1 MELTLRPFIRASDEV
16 GLAAALLGGRQTL
29 GMAPATPLDLVELS
43 RRPVK
48 ASAFDRFAGWLRM
61 SERAL
66 AEALDISFTTLHRR
80 GATRRLAPRESE
92 KLVRTARV
100 LARAILAFGD
110 EEAARGWLGDESP
123 ALGGKKP
130 VDLLDTST
138 GAELLVTEL
147 GRIEYGVYA

>member
-1 MELTLRPFIRASDEV
+1 MEMTLRPLIRASDEV
-16 GLAAALLGGRQTL
+16 KLAAALLGGQRTL
-29 GMAPATPLDLVELS
+29 GTSPATPLDLVELS

-48 ASAFDRFAGWLRM
+48 ASAFDRFALWLGM
-61 SERAL
+61 PGRAL
-66 AEALDISFTTLHRR
+66 AEALGISTTTLHRR
-80 GATRRLAPRESE
+80 GAARRLAPRESE

-110 EEAARGWLGDESP
+110 TELARGWLSDESP
-123 ALGGKKP
+123 ALGGRKP

-138 GAELLVTEL
+138 GVELLLTEL